1 MFAHYGDLIWTS
13 QWQLFFYFLNTKT
26 KKNKKQKTKKNHQN
40 NKKGTHLSKA
50 IIINLPRMKKSNQ
63 NCG

>member
-1 MFAHYGDLIWTS
+1 MAVVF
-13 QWQLFFYFLNTKT
+13 LFLKY
-26 KKNKKQKTKKNHQN
+26 KNKKQKTKKNHQN

-50 IIINLPRMKKSNQ
+50 IIINPPRMKKSNQ